1 MQPWVLQLGKWRP
14 GRPWVTPARARI
26 PGCWACP
33 HTPRCAQV
41 CSGVLAGPRCRVG
54 CEAIHS
60 GLSGGMHLW
69 GPPCRSPRQ
78 KWDVRFVHDGQAGFH
93 GRTETPD
100 DLPAAGDWTPLAATC
115 PISPAGPR
123 RCFWSQKLGA
133 RLRPKLPARPGVPG
147 SSQVTFFFCLEFGA
161 LLPGHV
167 RFKK

>member
-1 MQPWVLQLGKWRP
+1 MEAWAPVSDPSQGQDS
-14 GRPWVTPARARI
+14 
-26 PGCWACP
+26 GCWACP

-60 GLSGGMHLW
+60 GLSGGLHLW

-93 GRTETPD
+93 GRTEMPD
-100 DLPAAGDWTPLAATC
+100 DLPVAGDWTPLAATC

-133 RLRPKLPARPGVPG
+133 RTPRASAEAASQAW
-147 SSQVTFFFCLEFGA
+147 SSR
-161 LLPGHV
+161 LLPSHFLFLSRIWCFAPWTCV
-167 RFKK
+167 L